1 MAMIIGSVNADAGM
15 SQAIFQVM
23 DNQLSPPLQN
33 AVDNAE
39 GEAKAKAQEA
49 LDGAREGWRKLS
61 FAIASGVI
69 SHITANMEIFG
80 IATQGNVNTTVQGN
94 TGPANPANHL
104 HNVNLSGVATNVTF
118 TQSNDGSGRIR

>member
-1 MAMIIGSVNADAGM
+1 MALIIGSVNADAGM
-15 SQAIFQVM
+15 SQAIYQEV
-23 DNQLSPPLQN
+23 DKQLSPPLQK

-49 LDGAREGWRKLS
+49 LDGAREGWKKLS
-61 FAIASGVI
+61 FAIANGVI

-80 IATQGNVNTTVQGN
+80 IATRGNVNTTVQGN

-104 HNVNLSGVATNVTF
+104 HNVNLSGVAANVTF
-118 TQSNDGSGRIR
+118 TQNNDGTGRVR